1 MHIRVLA
8 LIAALAAGHFGW
20 SVAVADRDRA
30 PHLSMSRAENVAIC
44 AVAGLREAA
53 RSRGLAGGR
62 ELDSRY
68 STIDPA
74 PAGAVA
80 RSEVL
85 PRDDARPPHGLANG
99 LAPYEANRFALS

>member
-1 MHIRVLA
+1 MHIRVFA
-8 LIAALAAGHFGW
+8 LTAALAAGHFGW
-20 SVAVADRDRA
+20 SVAAADRNQA
-30 PHLSMSRAENVAIC
+30 PHLSMSRAEIVTIC

-53 RSRGLAGGR
+53 RSRGPAGCR

-68 STIDPA
+68 PTIDPA

-85 PRDDARPPHGLANG
+85 SCDDARPPDGLANG
-99 LAPYEANRFALS
+99 SAPYEANRFALS

>member
-1 MHIRVLA
+1 MHIRVFA
-8 LIAALAAGHFGW
+8 LTAALAAGHFGW
-20 SVAVADRDRA
+20 SVAAADRNQA
-30 PHLSMSRAENVAIC
+30 PHLSMSRAEIVATC
-44 AVAGLREAA
+44 AVVGLRGAA
-53 RSRGLAGGR
+53 RRRVLARSR

-68 STIDPA
+68 PTIDPA

-85 PRDDARPPHGLANG
+85 SRDDARPPHGLANG